1 MFRARD
7 NPGNALGQTMHRRS
21 RCANFRE
28 HMRSAPRE
36 ALDPGQ
42 GMSCWAKHCA
52 DPAPDGHTALRRFP
66 KRRTQ
71 GVVSPT
77 GRECQFLR
85 GARIPHAVCEN
96 TTRGGPRKS
105 PLSKAMC
112 KKCPAWRQGLVKNPH
127 GGHLSQGKANDSSS
141 GRKMSGL
148 VPRLGEN
155 LTRAGRQF
163 REKSTTPG
171 AVGNVWRRGWV
182 KISHGYAACTRKKS
196 TTLVASRREKSAA
209 PGAVENVWIG
219 ARAL

>member
-1 MFRARD
+1 MRPWRTPSPRNRYRLHHRCRWTEIARQ
-7 NPGNALGQTMHRRS
+7 LM
-21 RCANFRE
+21 
-28 HMRSAPRE
+28 
-36 ALDPGQ
+36 DPGQ
-42 GMSCWAKHCA
+42 GVSCWAKHCA

-112 KKCPAWRQGLVKNPH
+112 KKCPAWRQGLVKIPH
-127 GGHLSQGKANDSSS
+127 GGHLSRGKANDSRS

-148 VPRLGEN
+148 VPRLAEN
-155 LTRAGRQF
+155 LTRAGRQPSGKVNNPK
-163 REKSTTPG
+163 RGWKCLDKRWGTSRTDTQPELGKNQQLCSP
-171 AVGNVWRRGWV
+171 AVG
-182 KISHGYAACTRKKS
+182 KS
-196 TTLVASRREKSAA
+196 QQ
-209 PGAVENVWIG
+209 PH
-219 ARAL
+219 ARWKMFG

>member
-21 RCANFRE
+21 RCAIFRE
-28 HMRSAPRE
+28 HMRSAPHE

-52 DPAPDGHTALRRFP
+52 DPAPDRRTALRRFP

-71 GVVSPT
+71 GVVSPA
-77 GRECQFLR
+77 GRECQFFR

-96 TTRGGPRKS
+96 TTRGGPRNS

-112 KKCPAWRQGLVKNPH
+112 KKCPAWRQGLVKIPP
-127 GGHLSQGKANDSSS
+127 GDHLARRKANDSRS

-155 LTRAGRQF
+155 LTRACRQF

-171 AVGNVWRRGWV
+171 AVGNVW
-182 KISHGYAACTRKKS
+182 T
-196 TTLVASRREKSAA
+196 
-209 PGAVENVWIG
+209 GAG
-219 ARAL
+219 AG

>member
-1 MFRARD
+1 MSRARD
-7 NPGNALGQTMHRRS
+7 NPGNALGQTMRRRS
-21 RCANFRE
+21 RCVIFRE

-36 ALDPGQ
+36 ALDSE

-52 DPAPDGHTALRRFP
+52 DPAPYRHTALRRFP

-96 TTRGGPRKS
+96 TTRGGPRNS

-112 KKCPAWRQGLVKNPH
+112 KKCPAWRQGLVKIPP
-127 GGHLSQGKANDSSS
+127 GDHLARGKANDSRS

-155 LTRAGRQF
+155 LTRACRQF

-171 AVGNVWRRGWV
+171 AVGHVW
-182 KISHGYAACTRKKS
+182 T
-196 TTLVASRREKSAA
+196 
-209 PGAVENVWIG
+209 GAG
-219 ARAL
+219 AG

>member
-1 MFRARD
+1 MD
-7 NPGNALGQTMHRRS
+7 RRS
-21 RCANFRE
+21 PCAVLRE

-42 GMSCWAKHCA
+42 GMSCWAKPCA

-127 GGHLSQGKANDSSS
+127 GGHLSQGKANDSRS

-148 VPRLGEN
+148 VPRLAEN
-155 LTRAGRQF
+155 LTRAGRQPSGKVNNPK
-163 REKSTTPG
+163 RGWKCLDKRWGHLARIRSLNSGKINNSARQPSG
-171 AVGNVWRRGWV
+171 KISSSRRGGKCLDRRWGLV
-182 KISHGYAACTRKKS
+182 KIPHGYAAS
-196 TTLVASRREKSAA
+196 TREK
-209 PGAVENVWIG
+209 
-219 ARAL
+219 